1 MRIPGIHSV
10 AVFPCVSVVEQK
22 CSKVGQAKVFLNRGR
37 VLTIGNA
44 GDSNCDSS
52 FLK

>member
-1 MRIPGIHSV
+1 M
-10 AVFPCVSVVEQK
+10 FPCVSVVEQK